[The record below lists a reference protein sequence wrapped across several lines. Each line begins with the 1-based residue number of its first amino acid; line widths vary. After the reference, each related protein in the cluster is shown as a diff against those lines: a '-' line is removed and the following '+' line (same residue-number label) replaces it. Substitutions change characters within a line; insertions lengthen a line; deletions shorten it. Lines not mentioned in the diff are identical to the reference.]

1 MKVQIE
7 IMNMPKYA
15 EARGYIVANAIDGQL
30 WFYGRYDSCE
40 KAIQI
45 SEQMENYVV
54 INNMNM

>member
-7 IMNMPKYA
+7 IMNATKYA
-15 EARGYIVANAIDGQL
+15 EAPGYIVANAIDGQL

-45 SEQMENYVV
+45 SEQIESSVV

>member
-15 EARGYIVANAIDGQL
+15 EAQGYIVANAIDGQL
-30 WFYGRYDSCE
+30 WFYGSYDSCE

-45 SEQMENYVV
+45 SKQMESSVV
-54 INNMNM
+54 INNMNS

>member
-7 IMNMPKYA
+7 IMNAPKYA
-15 EARGYIVANAIDGQL
+15 EAPGYIVANAIDGQL

-45 SEQMENYVV
+45 SEQIESSVV

>member
-7 IMNMPKYA
+7 IMNAPKYA
-15 EARGYIVANAIDGQL
+15 EAPGYIVANAIDGQL

-40 KAIQI
+40 KEIQI
-45 SEQMENYVV
+45 SEQIESSVV